1 MALHGG
7 IITKRPLCYTADG
20 RLLLAPCGNDIR
32 VYSSKSG
39 EHIATLRGHEAEV
52 TSVAQMDSG
61 SSKLVLSSS
70 LDGTLR
76 QWDIQEG
83 TSLQTW
89 TIGQPIE
96 SMVYSKQAGLA
107 YVSVHYKRGQSGR
120 VIPYQ
125 LPSGEEAPG
134 RVKVSKAGRLV
145 ISASGQHVA
154 AVDRNSLFVWAAG
167 SSAAGRRAKPLN
179 LPHTKPYTCAAF
191 DASDSII
198 AAGDAS
204 GRILIWHDFLR
215 ALAQWASSASGSSSS
230 SSAAPISATAA
241 LAAAAVEE
249 AAGLAGGVAAD
260 GLAVRL
266 PACTTVHWH
275 AHAVGALCFSMDGS
289 QLLSGGQ
296 EGVLVMWALP
306 SNKRTYLPRLGGPL
320 CGITT
325 SRADP
330 ARFFVAQSDN
340 TVRLVNT
347 AAMSVELSIHGL
359 RPPPAAAALAA
370 AGYGCCCSAAASS
383 PAGVVLQPGSGHLV
397 LPAEHA
403 NLQFFDVARD
413 RHVARLQVSPRNPVS
428 LTEAASNHA
437 AAAAAGVAAALL
449 TQAVVLQA
457 FTGDG
462 QSLITVDVRP
472 ATGGLHSTAA
482 AAAAESTLR
491 FWDCSTSSQVAS
503 SGVPYSLNTNAD
515 APHRGVVTG
524 LCCHPTQHMA
534 VTTGSE
540 GEFKVWQRSKV
551 AAAQH
556 KPSSSSS
563 EAVAE
568 PAGHWR
574 CSAVG
579 GYKGLGLNGCSF
591 SQDGSLLAVAAGAT
605 ATLWDPYEN
614 ALVGTLVCPAE
625 CSSSGGSLRQLNFV
639 HNSPHLVGLV
649 GGGDPAA
656 AAAAADGSAQQQQ
669 QDQAQGSWGSSVVV
683 WDLLNGAVSWYCNLP
698 VCSLAVDPAYPLFAV
713 GVPALASS
721 SSSSAAGAAADGSAA
736 AEQQDQQHQQQ
747 GGGKQ
752 QKQQQQ
758 QQQQQQQE
766 ADKQQQGVKQQGLV
780 VVFSPANPSP
790 LFAAAVPDSSPGS
803 LLFLHSSSSSS
814 SKGAAATQ
822 QQQRMSQLLVLTDDR
837 RYTRLIP
844 ASAAA
849 EAGSSDA
856 AAAAAA
862 GDAAVP
868 SGTRA
873 AMEAE
878 LAAGGDESALEAMFG
893 KFEQPPAAAAAGG
906 AAGAA
911 AAEAAVKAAVVQL
924 FDAPSH
930 VLPAPSTLCPTL
942 LELLIGADRR

>member
-83 TSLQTW
+83 ALLQTW

-198 AAGDAS
+198 A
-204 GRILIWHDFLR
+204 
-215 ALAQWASSASGSSSS
+215 
-230 SSAAPISATAA
+230 
-241 LAAAAVEE
+241 
-249 AAGLAGGVAAD
+249 
-260 GLAVRL
+260 
-266 PACTTVHWH
+266 
-275 AHAVGALCFSMDGS
+275 AVGALCFSMDGS

-413 RHVARLQVSPRNPVS
+413 RHVARLQVSPRNP
-428 LTEAASNHA
+428 
-437 AAAAAGVAAALL
+437 
-449 TQAVVLQA
+449 
-457 FTGDG
+457 
-462 QSLITVDVRP
+462 
-472 ATGGLHSTAA
+472 
-482 AAAAESTLR
+482 
-491 FWDCSTSSQVAS
+491 
-503 SGVPYSLNTNAD
+503 
-515 APHRGVVTG
+515 
-524 LCCHPTQHMA
+524 
-534 VTTGSE
+534 
-540 GEFKVWQRSKV
+540 RSK
-551 AAAQH
+551 
-556 KPSSSSS
+556 P
-563 EAVAE
+563 
-568 PAGHWR
+568 R
-574 CSAVG
+574 
-579 GYKGLGLNGCSF
+579 
-591 SQDGSLLAVAAGAT
+591 
-605 ATLWDPYEN
+605 
-614 ALVGTLVCPAE
+614 
-625 CSSSGGSLRQLNFV
+625 SSSGSGKHGGNVSAATGKPLTKSGDASRRYRQRQRGLMAGLEAELEGKLGQLQLLAAENEMLKLRASVLESTVASREYAVQPEDSGGFSSLSEQRLQQLTERCRYMFRLAATLN
-639 HNSPHLVGLV
+639 
-649 GGGDPAA
+649 PAA
-656 AAAAADGSAQQQQ
+656 YCQVFGRNLETGQPAAYDDSHWRQVIARLGLSEPQVRHITACAELYFPAVHQLQAERVTLQQQLQASGPAQGMLISAGLAPMQPVLDALATNLKKEHVMRVMLTSFVFGAVFSSLQKAKVIIFSAPVFPDMHAITCTLVKDALAQRAAQGLPPRFVFPHRHGPDGAQRAMEGAARGLAVHQQQQ
-669 QDQAQGSWGSSVVV
+669 QRQH
-683 WDLLNGAVSWYCNLP
+683 VS
-698 VCSLAVDPAYPLFAV
+698 
-713 GVPALASS
+713 
-721 SSSSAAGAAADGSAA
+721 
-736 AEQQDQQHQQQ
+736 
-747 GGGKQ
+747 
-752 QKQQQQ
+752 
-758 QQQQQQQE
+758 
-766 ADKQQQGVKQQGLV
+766 
-780 VVFSPANPSP
+780 
-790 LFAAAVPDSSPGS
+790 
-803 LLFLHSSSSSS
+803 
-814 SKGAAATQ
+814 
-822 QQQRMSQLLVLTDDR
+822 
-837 RYTRLIP
+837 
-844 ASAAA
+844 
-849 EAGSSDA
+849 
-856 AAAAAA
+856 
-862 GDAAVP
+862 
-868 SGTRA
+868 
-873 AMEAE
+873 
-878 LAAGGDESALEAMFG
+878 
-893 KFEQPPAAAAAGG
+893 
-906 AAGAA
+906 
-911 AAEAAVKAAVVQL
+911 
-924 FDAPSH
+924 
-930 VLPAPSTLCPTL
+930 
-942 LELLIGADRR
+942 